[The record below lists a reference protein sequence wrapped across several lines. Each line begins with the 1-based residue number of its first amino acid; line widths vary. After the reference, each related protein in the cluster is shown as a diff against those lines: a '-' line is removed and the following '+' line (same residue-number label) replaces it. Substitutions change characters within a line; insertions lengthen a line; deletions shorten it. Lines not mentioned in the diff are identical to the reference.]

1 MGTKIIKKIE
11 LIAVAGEIE
20 EIKSDKPENEEN
32 FVENNRD
39 GEITENELDERGNL
53 RSDTESGEKPQG

>member
-20 EIKSDKPENEEN
+20 DIKSEKPENEEN
-32 FVENNRD
+32 FVENNQD
-39 GEITENELDERGNL
+39 GEIKNNEFDEHGNQ
-53 RSDTESGEKPQG
+53 RSNPESGQKPQG